1 MVSWLK
7 SSAPWYGYIAGI
19 ALKTIPRS
27 RRSESAATISRD
39 LREECIWDV
48 EKLRDTIGIGLAR
61 TRVDEQQVFLAQ
73 VQTRERAIVFDALEL
88 DDQQVAAFTP
98 LFDEFQAQNKKV
110 MDRAIALIE
119 TFAASCESINEDAA
133 ERLLKD
139 WFELKSDEDR
149 LNRDYARKVGKVLPP
164 SKVLRFVQI
173 ENRMSTELR
182 LEALRNIPLAK

>member
-1 MVSWLK
+1 MQ
-7 SSAPWYGYIAGI
+7 SAIPTKFAAVAAACL
-19 ALKTIPRS
+19 ALTAPCTVQ
-27 RRSESAATISRD
+27 AQ
-39 LREECIWDV
+39 
-48 EKLRDTIGIGLAR
+48 

-73 VQTRERAIVFDALEL
+73 VQTRERAIVFEALEL

-119 TFAASCESINEDAA
+119 TFAASYESMNEDAA

-149 LNRDYARKVGKVLPP
+149 LIRDYSRKVGKVLPP

-182 LEALRNIPLAK
+182 LEALRSIPLAK

>member
-1 MVSWLK
+1 MQ
-7 SSAPWYGYIAGI
+7 SSIPKTFAVLAAACLALAAPC
-19 ALKTIPRS
+19 
-27 RRSESAATISRD
+27 AAQ
-39 LREECIWDV
+39 
-48 EKLRDTIGIGLAR
+48 AQ

-73 VQTRERAIVFDALEL
+73 IQTRERAIVFEALEI
-88 DDQQVAAFTP
+88 DDPKVAAFTP
-98 LFDEFQAQNKKV
+98 LYDEFQAQHKKV

-119 TFAASCESINEDAA
+119 TFAADYESMNDDAA

-149 LNRDYARKVGKVLPP
+149 LIRDYAHKVGKVLPP

-182 LEALRNIPLAK
+182 LEALRSIPLAK

>member
-1 MVSWLK
+1 MQ
-7 SSAPWYGYIAGI
+7 SAVPIKFA
-19 ALKTIPRS
+19 AL
-27 RRSESAATISRD
+27 AAA
-39 LREECIWDV
+39 C
-48 EKLRDTIGIGLAR
+48 LAL
-61 TRVDEQQVFLAQ
+61 TAPYTVQGQTTVDEQQVFLAQ
-73 VQTRERAIVFDALEL
+73 VQTRERAIVFEALEL

-119 TFAASCESINEDAA
+119 TFASNYDSINDDTA

-139 WFELKSDEDR
+139 WFALKSDEDR
-149 LNRDYARKVGKVLPP
+149 LIREYARKVGKVLPP

-182 LEALRNIPLAK
+182 LVALQNIPLAK